1 MRGLEHGHLVTSVA
15 RAREAKTAY
24 ERELAPMLEA
34 RGGGQRTACPAA
46 QSDASG
52 EPGHQRRGRGL
63 LQGDPG
69 AQSQA
74 ARALARDRGFAI
86 DVEIQT
92 IAGQDGEDLDPA
104 SGMGRAAG
112 RWHQSV
118 GPQSFRFAVSVLTL
132 IAFLLAVWTHIR
144 GSGSLGHYLLLAY
157 ALGQGLN
164 VFVPHVFATIATRT
178 YMPGLLSGILFV
190 LPAASVLLF
199 RAFVVGNLVIGRFLI
214 VAVIFIPLMVLSIPI
229 LFRIGGTVGRFAI

>member
-1 MRGLEHGHLVTSVA
+1 MNDCLLIWLLPIAITLHNLEEAIWLPGWS
-15 RAREAKTAY
+15 RE
-24 ERELAPMLEA
+24 R
-34 RGGGQRTACPAA
+34 
-46 QSDASG
+46 
-52 EPGHQRRGRGL
+52 
-63 LQGDPG
+63 
-69 AQSQA
+69 
-74 ARALARDRGFAI
+74 
-86 DVEIQT
+86 
-92 IAGQDGEDLDPA
+92 
-104 SGMGRAAG
+104 AG

-118 GPQSFRFAVSVLTL
+118 GPQSFRIAVSVLTL

-190 LPAASVLLF
+190 LPAANVLLF
-199 RAFVVGNLVIGRFLI
+199 RAFVVGHLEIGRFLI
-214 VAVIFIPLMVLSIPI
+214 VAVIFIPIMLLSIPI